1 MILSLICFSLTYFFF
16 GFIFMLIYSRIAE
29 KHKDK
34 FMNKLTKADIN
45 HIRKKIR
52 QK

>member
-1 MILSLICFSLTYFFF
+1 MILSLICFSLTYFCFD
-16 GFIFMLIYSRIAE
+16 MLIYSRIAE